1 MCISAFGNV
10 MSSSSR
16 FILNKKKRLV
26 YRLIPFVVQY
36 CLVHIPLLYR
46 FLYYYYP
53 RGLVTCNFLFAV
65 FSTTSRSNN
74 NNNNT
79 PVDSNATANF
89 STADNQVYHYG
100 IFKNKSDLFYIVQF
114 LAACGSAFFYA
125 LHVPERMW
133 PGKFDV
139 LGQSHQIFHLTS
151 FLTTWAQ
158 LQAIKCDMNEFIIEH
173 FHMSQFFQIDNE
185 FLIVKNLERVQVSE
199 FKIFRYSSMPYFDL
213 KLSYSFIMFL
223 SFAFNFFILVYY
235 YCKAVYDNPWDEHN
249 SLHQSK
255 SEEDLENKRRSSNGK
270 NGYKK
275 FN

>member
-16 FILNKKKRLV
+16 FILNKKKRLL
-26 YRLIPFVVQY
+26 YRLVPFVVQY
-36 CLVHIPLLYR
+36 CLVHIPLFYR

-53 RGLVTCNFLFAV
+53 QGLASCNFLFAV
-65 FSTTSRSNN
+65 FSSSNSN
-74 NNNNT
+74 YT
-79 PVDSNATANF
+79 PSVVTSNATSATSF
-89 STADNQVYHYG
+89 TDQVYHYG
-100 IFKNKSDLFYIVQF
+100 FFKNKSDLFYIIQF
-114 LAACGSAFFYA
+114 LAACASAFFYA
-125 LHVPERMW
+125 LHVPERVW

-139 LGQSHQIFHLTS
+139 VGQSHQIFHLTS

-185 FLIVKNLERVQVSE
+185 FLIVKDLERAQVGE

-223 SFAFNFFILVYY
+223 SFVFNFFILVYY
-235 YCKAVYDNPWDEHN
+235 YCKAVYDNPWDEQN
-249 SLHQSK
+249 SAHRKK
-255 SEEDLENKRRSSNGK
+255 SEDDLNGEATQK
-270 NGYKK
+270 ENGYKK
-275 FN
+275 SN